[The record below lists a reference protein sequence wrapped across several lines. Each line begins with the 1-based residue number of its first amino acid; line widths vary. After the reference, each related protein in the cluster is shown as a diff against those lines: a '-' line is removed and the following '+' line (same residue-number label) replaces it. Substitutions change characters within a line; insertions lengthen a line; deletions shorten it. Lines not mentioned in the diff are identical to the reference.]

1 MINFFLK
8 NKRWFLYM
16 LYGVALT
23 AFLLYLY
30 FPSDVL
36 NHYIQSRANNLHTS
50 LYFSVER
57 AKPWLPIGLR
67 LWGTEV
73 STKDRPRVK
82 LFKADSTIIRPD
94 LWSFLRGEGRYRF
107 KSLAYGGDINGAV
120 FIKEN
125 GASENFDTRIEF
137 ENIKV
142 GTHKYMKE
150 LLGRQIDGIL
160 GGYVNYKGSD
170 KNIMDGAGEAS
181 LQLSEGR
188 LELALPFLSMESVD
202 FDTVVIDM
210 YLKDRRVDFKR
221 FELKGAL
228 FTGKISGSL
237 RLNNNLLRSAIDLK
251 GTIELFSEFFKN
263 NTGLEVM
270 GLLRSRMNKGKISF
284 AVYGTIEAPKYKI
297 I

>member
-1 MINFFLK
+1 
-8 NKRWFLYM
+8 M

-202 FDTVVIDM
+202 FDTV
-210 YLKDRRVDFKR
+210 
-221 FELKGAL
+221 
-228 FTGKISGSL
+228 
-237 RLNNNLLRSAIDLK
+237 NNLLRSAIDLK

>member
-1 MINFFLK
+1 M
-8 NKRWFLYM
+8 YV

-23 AFLLYLY
+23 AFLLYFC
-30 FPSDVL
+30 FPSDAL
-36 NHYIQSRANNLHTS
+36 NEYIQSRANNLNTS

-73 STKDRPRVK
+73 STKNRPRVK
-82 LFKADSTIIRPD
+82 LFKADSTLIRPD

-107 KSLAYGGDINGAV
+107 KSLAYGGDIKGFV
-120 FIKEN
+120 FIEED
-125 GASENFDTRIEF
+125 GFPENFDTRIEF

-142 GTHKYMKE
+142 GAHKYLKE
-150 LLGRQIDGIL
+150 LLGRQIDGTL

-170 KNIMDGAGEAS
+170 KGIMDGAGETS

-202 FDTVVIDM
+202 FEDVIIDM

-221 FELKGAL
+221 FELKGSL
-228 FTGKISGSL
+228 FTATISGSL
-237 RLNNNLLRSAIDLK
+237 RLSNNLLRSAIDLK

-284 AVYGTIEAPKYKI
+284 AVYGTLEAPKYKI

>member
-1 MINFFLK
+1 MIKFFLK
-8 NKRWFLYM
+8 NKRWVFYV

-23 AFLLYLY
+23 AFLLYFC
-30 FPSDVL
+30 FPSDAL
-36 NHYIQSRANNLHTS
+36 NEYIQSRANNLNTS

-73 STKDRPRVK
+73 STKNRPRVK
-82 LFKADSTIIRPD
+82 LFKADSTVIRPD

-107 KSLAYGGDINGAV
+107 KSLAYGGDIKGFV
-120 FIKEN
+120 FIEEN
-125 GASENFDTRIEF
+125 GVSENFDTRIEF

-142 GTHKYMKE
+142 GAHKYLKE
-150 LLGRQIDGIL
+150 LLGRKIDGIL

-170 KNIMDGAGEAS
+170 KGIMDGAGEAS

-202 FDTVVIDM
+202 FEDVIIDM

-221 FELKGAL
+221 FELKGSL
-228 FTGKISGSL
+228 FTGTISGSL
-237 RLNNNLLRSAIDLK
+237 RLSNNLLRSAIDLK

-284 AVYGTIEAPKYKI
+284 AVYGTLEAPKYKI

>member
-1 MINFFLK
+1 
-8 NKRWFLYM
+8 
-16 LYGVALT
+16 
-23 AFLLYLY
+23 
-30 FPSDVL
+30 
-36 NHYIQSRANNLHTS
+36 
-50 LYFSVER
+50 
-57 AKPWLPIGLR
+57 
-67 LWGTEV
+67 
-73 STKDRPRVK
+73 
-82 LFKADSTIIRPD
+82 
-94 LWSFLRGEGRYRF
+94 
-107 KSLAYGGDINGAV
+107 
-120 FIKEN
+120 
-125 GASENFDTRIEF
+125 
-137 ENIKV
+137 
-142 GTHKYMKE
+142 
-150 LLGRQIDGIL
+150 
-160 GGYVNYKGSD
+160 
-170 KNIMDGAGEAS
+170 
-181 LQLSEGR
+181 
-188 LELALPFLSMESVD
+188 MESVD